1 MISNAS
7 AYIISQLEEE
17 LKTLPGRRNEITQ
30 HLIELGYISLQ
41 KANALRAGDIMEAKT
56 KFFDE
61 VLQSSIFSEEYAEK
75 LMLVGKDF
83 ALSTLLRKITDID
96 EGITFRE
103 LPEKGEV
110 SLKTRLIHYRLDIFG
125 LWPMD
130 VAMPF
135 SSLSIF
141 NLNVIA
147 EFAKCKTLEAVNF
160 LADVEQFTEHLL
172 KIHPEE
178 KFILIFKSPKVSE
191 KTRKTLDW
199 RHPFKRQLVDDF
211 GERTN
216 FFKYLNKNILVNN
229 PKNVDV
235 NFLQKEAGNP
245 FKKFILRL
253 IQVYQWRD
261 GFYSGLLDSDIGE
274 VTLKSMLDAIDFY
287 NSTENRN
294 IKTHRVI
301 TYLHQGYFVFNSLF
315 FLQEYMIEDPN
326 PANQNGEFDVLN
338 NLSSQLEQSNE
349 KDRADFSSNINK
361 LKADIYSESE
371 HGPGEKNGF
380 LRRIYFGMKKL
391 VQKAFRFARKIFS
404 WIKDK
409 VEKVWGFLKTLFR
422 NFFENLEMGIRAFVD
437 GINFLFGHKPL
448 ESSNGNEMII
458 SKFSIDGDSVSITSG
473 QISNVLQ
480 SHLETIGYNIN
491 SMKFTLAI
499 VGGIL
504 KLIVG
509 MVNIITWPLLVIN
522 IIKIYKNIS
531 ASFLELGASQN

>member
-7 AYIISQLEEE
+7 AYIISQLEGE

-41 KANALRAGDIMEAKT
+41 KANAVRPGDIIEAKA
-56 KFFDE
+56 KFLDE
-61 VLQSSIFSEEYAEK
+61 VLQSSIFPGEYVEQ

-103 LPEKGEV
+103 LPKNGEV
-110 SLKTRLIHYRLDIFG
+110 SLSTRLIHYRLDVFG
-125 LWPMD
+125 LWPMNI
-130 VAMPF
+130 AAPF

-141 NLNVIA
+141 KLNEIA
-147 EFAKCKTLEAVNF
+147 EFAKCKTLEVVNF

-178 KFILIFKSPKVSE
+178 KFILIFKSPKVSD
-191 KTRKTLDW
+191 KTRKTLDR

-211 GERTN
+211 GERAD

-235 NFLQKEAGNP
+235 NFLQKEAGNS

-253 IQVYQWRD
+253 IQVHQWRD

-294 IKTHRVI
+294 IKTYRVI
-301 TYLHQGYFVFNSLF
+301 TYVHQGYFVFNSLF
-315 FLQEYMIEDPN
+315 FLKEYMIEETT
-326 PANQNGEFDVLN
+326 PANQNGEFYVLN
-338 NLSSQLEQSNE
+338 NLTSQLGQSNE

-361 LKADIYSESE
+361 LKADIYLESE
-371 HGPGEKNGF
+371 QEPGEKNGF
-380 LRRIYFGMKKL
+380 LRRVYFGVKKL
-391 VQKAFRFARKIFS
+391 IQKALRFARKIFS

-422 NFFENLEMGIRAFVD
+422 DFFENLEMGIRAFVD
-437 GINFLFGHKPL
+437 GINFLFGRKPL

-480 SHLETIGYNIN
+480 DHLDTIGYNVK
-491 SMKFTLAI
+491 SMKFTLTI

-504 KLIVG
+504 KLIIE
-509 MVNIITWPLLVIN
+509 MVSIIIWPLLILN
-522 IIKIYKNIS
+522 IIKTYKNIS
-531 ASFLELGASQN
+531 ASYLELKASQN